1 MKAVFGLDLP
11 IIEWSKEEG
20 IADEEIR
27 ERITEKVDA
36 AAARK
41 AAELGPDLMRQIE
54 KGVLLQTLDQLWR
67 EHLIMLEHLRQAV
80 GLRGYAQRDPLNEY
94 KSESFTLFEAMLAR
108 LRVAVTEQLMH
119 VQLAPNQGFEMEM
132 EALPEMYGS
141 HVNPMTGEDEF
152 EMARGGDRHG
162 RPAGAQIP
170 SGGGGP
176 APVRN
181 RGAQAAA
188 DPNDPAHGA
197 RSRATHPVPAARARN
212 SNIATAHWLR
222 NSQFQGVEPLT
233 PHGLRHAYYSFS
245 SQGSCYPNNQAAIQR
260 RTTCRYGEVR
270 VSSTLG

>member
-1 MKAVFGLDLP
+1 VKETFGLDLP

-54 KGVLLQTLDQLWR
+54 KSVLLQTLDQLWR

-108 LRVAVTEQLMH
+108 LRMAVTEQLMH
-119 VQLAPNQGFEMEM
+119 VQLAPNQSFEMEM
-132 EALPEMYGS
+132 ADLPEMYGS

-152 EMARGGDRHG
+152 EMAEAATGTDGPLARKSRT
-162 RPAGAQIP
+162 
-170 SGGGGP
+170 GGGP
-176 APVRN
+176 AAVRN
-181 RGAQAAA
+181 RSTQAA
-188 DPNDPAHGA
+188 DPNDPSTWGKVSRNAPCPCGSGKKFKHCHGA
-197 RSRATHPVPAARARN
+197 LVA
-212 SNIATAHWLR
+212 
-222 NSQFQGVEPLT
+222 
-233 PHGLRHAYYSFS
+233 
-245 SQGSCYPNNQAAIQR
+245 
-260 RTTCRYGEVR
+260 
-270 VSSTLG
+270 